1 MHFRVRKQVVQLV
14 RMTYDSA
21 IKRGRAQVVASV
33 PLAQPELSPELRAQ
47 LTEEEIAEF
56 DTWVAT
62 HHRQHMLKQELAAL
76 TLAEQIE
83 LARLW
88 LEQQGERPVVG
99 LLTEEWQRSW
109 KALRRAI
116 IKHGFDN

>member
-88 LEQQGERPVVG
+88 LEQQGDEPVVG
-99 LLTEEWQRSW
+99 HMIEEWQRSW
-109 KALRRAI
+109 KALRRTI
-116 IKHGFDN
+116 TKQGLDN